1 MSQQR
6 PTIPCSPFGMP
17 VKMHV
22 FVWIVLENG
31 LGGVATARTSIRLI
45 AFGAF
50 DSLMVVGV
58 ESLSGVCRWAKDWGA
73 DADVLH
79 WMER

>member
-1 MSQQR
+1 MR
-6 PTIPCSPFGMP
+6 
-17 VKMHV
+17 V
-22 FVWIVLENG
+22 FVGIVLENRSS
-31 LGGVATARTSIRLI
+31 GGVAMAGSSIGLI